1 MPCPYGL
8 ILSKVPA
15 KKWETRA
22 DLLGRMEITRQ
33 ILESP
38 LGLEMTVDELAR
50 LAMVSR
56 SHFIRLFTRIY
67 GATPMRHRSDWRLDQ
82 ARLAILQ
89 GVSVS
94 EAAIQVGYSSL
105 PSFSREF
112 KVKFG
117 VSPSQIRNRG

>member
-8 ILSKVPA
+8 ILSKVPS
-15 KKWETRA
+15 KRWETRA

-38 LGLEMTVDELAR
+38 LGLEVTVDELAR

-56 SHFIRLFTRIY
+56 SHYIRLFTKTY
-67 GATPMRHRSDWRLDQ
+67 GTTPMRHRSDWRLEQ
-82 ARLAILQ
+82 AKLAILS
-89 GVSVS
+89 GISVS
-94 EAAIQVGYSSL
+94 EAALQVGYNSL

-112 KVKFG
+112 KAKFG
-117 VSPSQIRNRG
+117 ISPSHIRNRG